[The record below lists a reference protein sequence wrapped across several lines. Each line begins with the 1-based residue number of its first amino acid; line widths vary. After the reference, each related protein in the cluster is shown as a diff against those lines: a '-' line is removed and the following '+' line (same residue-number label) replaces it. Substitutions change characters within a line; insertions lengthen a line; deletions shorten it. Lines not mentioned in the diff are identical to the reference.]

1 MKSNKTEETY
11 LKLYLGTL
19 QRSALSCN
27 SQKKKK
33 TTKAE
38 KCFGRAYY
46 VCLPSWKRKEH
57 V

>member
-27 SQKKKK
+27 SQKKKQE
-33 TTKAE
+33 AE

-46 VCLPSWKRKEH
+46 VYLPSWKRKEH